1 MRLTVTG
8 GAGFIGHHAV
18 RELLA
23 RGHEVTVLDDLSRG
37 SFERPDLEGAR
48 LLVGDIRSAVD
59 CARAVDGADAV
70 LHLAAISNVM
80 GSQGAPEICFDV
92 NVTGSWNVLRATAE
106 AGVRHLVFTSSREIY
121 GDAQSLPV
129 TEDTPPA
136 PKNAYG
142 HSKLAGEAVLGM
154 LAESPAVSVL
164 RLSNV
169 VGAGDSGRVAPLW
182 LDAARAGEPLVIFG
196 GRQLIDFVPVETV
209 VACLVRLVEGGPLPA
224 EHAGPINV
232 GSGRSTSL
240 PELAERVLDAVAAE
254 ANGAAPVR
262 SEVRVEPPRGPEV
275 ERFLADTT
283 RMRTLL
289 GVDPPQDTL
298 SALATY
304 GGVG

>member
-18 RELLA
+18 RELVA
-23 RGHEVTVLDDLSRG
+23 RGHDVTVLDDLSRG
-37 SFERPDLEGAR
+37 SFERPGLLGAR
-48 LLVGDIRSAVD
+48 LLDGDIRSLHD
-59 CARAVDGADAV
+59 CARSLDGADAV
-70 LHLAAISNVM
+70 IHLAAISNVM

-106 AGVRHLVFTSSREIY
+106 AGVGHLIFSSSREIY
-121 GDAQSLPV
+121 GDALSLPV
-129 TEDTPPA
+129 AEDAPPA

-154 LAESPAVSVL
+154 LASPTAVSVL

-232 GSGRSTSL
+232 GGGQPISL
-240 PELAERVLDAVAAE
+240 PDLAERVLDAVAAE
-254 ANGAAPVR
+254 ANGAALRR

-289 GVDPPQDTL
+289 GVNPPRDTL
-298 SALATY
+298 AALATY